1 MMLPLILVT
10 GGHVSLNSDYVILN
24 RDVTSSTIMEQM
36 RLAKIYVYLLMKP
49 VILWNWQ
56 TSCRSQSRI
65 RLRRPRWS
73 KRGPGL
79 STAIPYYDV

>member
-49 VILWNWQ
+49 VIL
-56 TSCRSQSRI
+56 
-65 RLRRPRWS
+65 
-73 KRGPGL
+73 
-79 STAIPYYDV
+79 